1 MGFALLM
8 STVGTAINI
17 PKAYYKTFYLEQDHG
32 FNLTSHKTFI
42 LDHIKTYFLTVLIE
56 LPAIAAILW
65 IIRYVG
71 PSGMVTVV
79 GAMMLFMYVA
89 RFASRG

>member
-1 MGFALLM
+1 MAFIALM
-8 STVGTAINI
+8 STAGWLINI

-32 FNLTSHKTFI
+32 FNLTTHKTFV
-42 LDHIKTYFLTVLIE
+42 LDHIKTYFLTILLE

-79 GAMMLFMYVA
+79 SAMMLFM
-89 RFASRG
+89 